1 MLVDISLLT
10 FLIWGV
16 INMRLNINRLLLS
29 MSMTSWI
36 IFDWD
41 ILNSVSLNPFA
52 FITALL
58 PVALLINKP
67 TDYHGRISYAT
78 EDKSAN
84 KVASF
89 VCMFCMA
96 SVCQYSQVLP
106 WIAWMMFTAVVYLT
120 DFWIYNPNFAWF
132 QFDVY
137 RVNIH
142 GTDRVFITSYK
153 PVMEN
158 DLDMRYSYRIA
169 DNFYFLH

>member
-1 MLVDISLLT
+1 M
-10 FLIWGV
+10 
-16 INMRLNINRLLLS
+16 S

-36 IFDWD
+36 ILDWD
-41 ILNSVSLNPFA
+41 IINSVSLNPFA
-52 FITALL
+52 FITAIL
-58 PVALLINKP
+58 PISLVIIKP
-67 TDYHGRISYAT
+67 TDYHGCISYAT
-78 EDKSAN
+78 IDKSAN
-84 KVASF
+84 RVASF

-106 WIAWMMFTAVVYLT
+106 WIAWLMFTVVVYLT

-142 GTDRVFITSYK
+142 GVDRVFITVEK
-153 PVMEN
+153 PVIEN

-169 DNFYFLH
+169 NDFYFLR